1 MEKEMYVSRVKLN
14 MEKRNTIIAF
24 ANPVHFHGAIA
35 HAFLNYEVARP
46 LWRIDQING
55 EKYLLIVSNGI
66 PNLASIVD
74 QFGFVNETD
83 TAQTKSYDNF
93 LNNIEN
99 GTTWNFRLAANPVVC
114 KGGHRVPH
122 KTPEHQISWLK
133 SRSGDYGFEVLE
145 ATVSGV
151 SSFHLQRGGGSKK
164 KSDMVI
170 ATYDGT
176 LVVTD
181 KIKFVNVL
189 KAGFGHCKAYGAGLL
204 TVVSG

>member
-14 MEKRNTIIAF
+14 MDKKGTIIALG
-24 ANPVHFHGAIA
+24 NPAHFHGAIA
-35 HAFLNYEVARP
+35 HAFVNYADARP
-46 LWRIDQING
+46 LWRIDQIAG

-66 PNLASIVD
+66 PNLSSIVN
-74 QFGFVNETD
+74 QFGFVKETD
-83 TAQTKSYDNF
+83 TVQTKSYDNF

-99 GTTWNFRLAANPVVC
+99 CSTWNFRLAANPVIC

-133 SRSGDYGFEVLE
+133 SHSEDYGFEVVE

-151 SSFHLQRGGGSKK
+151 SSFHLQKGGGSKK

-176 LVVTD
+176 LIVTD
-181 KIKFVNVL
+181 KAKFVKTL
-189 KAGFGHCKAYGAGLL
+189 KVGFGHCKAYGAGLL